1 MTSSV
6 TASVPS
12 HGRQIAA
19 PTHTYEAQHAPP
31 SPSLQRLH
39 RNLQKNPCGDF
50 AEDSFRV
57 SGNSKE
63 SSATRAANLCSRSP
77 DRMEPRRG
85 SGGKIIS
92 FFPRRLSAA
101 FDARKRPPAR
111 CTLQQ
116 QRNAALPQQQ
126 ILLPET
132 FPEISYPPST
142 LHKIWKQ
149 FVQTSYI
156 IRGIFCTSSHCNS
169 CLNMVYYPRTRK
181 V

>member
-1 MTSSV
+1 MPPLRIPSQPH
-6 TASVPS
+6 TAALST
-12 HGRQIAA
+12 R
-19 PTHTYEAQHAPP
+19 PP
-31 SPSLQRLH
+31 RPQRLH
-39 RNLQKNPCGDF
+39 RDLQRNPCGDY
-50 AEDSFRV
+50 AADSFRV
-57 SGNSKE
+57 KRKFKE
-63 SSATRAANLCSRSP
+63 SAASRAAPNAAASP
-77 DRMEPRRG
+77 TAWNPDGG

-132 FPEISYPPST
+132 FPEISYSPST

>member
-1 MTSSV
+1 MDCQRFPGEKTAKNQFFRGFADIGRVWARMAKGDLIRPSS
-6 TASVPS
+6 
-12 HGRQIAA
+12 GR
-19 PTHTYEAQHAPP
+19 PNNRPP
-31 SPSLQRLH
+31 SPQRLH

-63 SSATRAANLCSRSP
+63 SSATRAANLCSRLP

-101 FDARKRPPAR
+101 FDARKRPPTR

-116 QRNAALPQQQ
+116 QKNGQPHHPPRGGISSLQQTLGHQRLHAA
-126 ILLPET
+126 
-132 FPEISYPPST
+132 
-142 LHKIWKQ
+142 
-149 FVQTSYI
+149 
-156 IRGIFCTSSHCNS
+156 
-169 CLNMVYYPRTRK
+169 
-181 V
+181 

>member
-1 MTSSV
+1 MV
-6 TASVPS
+6 AHRP
-12 HGRQIAA
+12 
-19 PTHTYEAQHAPP
+19 
-31 SPSLQRLH
+31 PSLQRLH
-39 RNLQKNPCGDF
+39 RNLQKSPSGDF

-57 SGNSKE
+57 KRKFKE
-63 SSATRAANLCSRSP
+63 SSATRAANLCSLLP

-85 SGGKIIS
+85 PGESPLLR
-92 FFPRRLSAA
+92 FPRALFGTFSRE
-101 FDARKRPPAR
+101 RKYTPVLKTSHKRGQRIAP
-111 CTLQQ
+111 TLCM
-116 QRNAALPQQQ
+116 NP
-126 ILLPET
+126 LPET
-132 FPEISYPPST
+132 FPEISYSPST